1 VSQIWTILCQTLRDR
16 PVVLLPALAPVLSAI
31 VAVLVAPAVHIIVA
45 IAVAVIVA
53 VPGVAIA
60 WGSGLAA
67 GTSQEQVSRAFVH
80 TARQQLQKR
89 RQTFLQ
95 DDGSLLYADWYF
107 ALRFEE
113 EIQRAKRYGQPLS
126 LLVFAP
132 SGLRH
137 KNGLPDRLGLAQALR
152 QRLRSSDVPG
162 PLSDDEVA
170 IALPNTGVRR
180 AGQARRRL
188 QPVGARFGYS
198 IGTATLVADAT
209 DREGLTAAA
218 LADIQQRQ
226 RRRRAA

>member
-1 VSQIWTILCQTLRDR
+1 MSQIWTVLYQTLRDR
-16 PVVLLPALAPVLSAI
+16 PAALLPLLAPVLGTI
-31 VAVLVAPAVHIIVA
+31 VAVLVAPAVHMIVA
-45 IAVAVIVA
+45 IALATIVA
-53 VPGVAIA
+53 LPGAAIA
-60 WGSGLAA
+60 WGVGLAA
-67 GTSQEQVSRAFVH
+67 GTGQEQASRTLVR

-95 DDGSLLYADWYF
+95 DNGSLLYADWYF

-113 EIQRAKRYGQPLS
+113 EIQRSKRYGQPLS

-132 SGLRH
+132 SGSRH
-137 KNGLPDRLGLAQALR
+137 SNGLPDRLGLAQALR

-162 PLSDDEVA
+162 PLSEEEVA
-170 IALPNTGVRR
+170 VALPNTGVRR

-218 LADIQQRQ
+218 LADIRQRQ
-226 RRRRAA
+226 SRRRAA